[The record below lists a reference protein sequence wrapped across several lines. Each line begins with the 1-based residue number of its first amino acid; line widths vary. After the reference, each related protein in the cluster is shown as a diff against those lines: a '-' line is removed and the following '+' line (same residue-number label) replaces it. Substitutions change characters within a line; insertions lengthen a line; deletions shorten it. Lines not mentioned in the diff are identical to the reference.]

1 MAKIETGCERA
12 LEKSEPV
19 QGILASRARLL
30 RSTLVKLTAL
40 LGLIGTPAYAQ
51 DFKPANQPVLRAETD
66 VNGVDM
72 TGGGYLT
79 ASPLSFNAPGA
90 GHLNLRTTFNGR
102 RLTTSLNIYID
113 DQTYTRW
120 DIGDP
125 NERHL
130 RVHLGGLDRLFTCY
144 TSGPCTPSTET
155 DGSSLTRTGTYTYV
169 FRDREGATFTFFNMI
184 QQPLPPCYDV
194 ESGCNNAGYVGYA
207 YVSTIVYASGEKL
220 TYQPFATITG
230 SSGNYTITDTIT
242 SNLGYKVTF
251 ARTQATSPT
260 TSIAGL
266 NWLTYRPGGQV
277 NTSIT
282 LFNGTASIGALN
294 SSLVYTTP
302 YSDAVVTQQDAL
314 ARTYRLDLHADPAL
328 MCGATL
334 DTTQLLPKTVT
345 TPGGVVTNIT
355 YHNLATSNPGFNNVP
370 VQTVSRGGQTWQY
383 DKRLT
388 GRTATKPTGS
398 TYAVDTYWTET
409 GYDYGESLNCGQSRV
424 SQKITQ
430 ATDGLSR
437 QTAYE
442 YDLYNFHQPKKVT
455 LPEANNFS
463 YEHDAR
469 GNLTKATQVAKP
481 GSGLVNVVIYQAGY
495 DATCTNPVKCNKP
508 NWIKDANGNQSDFT
522 YDPTHGEI
530 LTATLPAQPSGVR
543 PQMRFTYT
551 SYNTG
556 DGVIYRLTQ
565 TSMCITLSSCAGTSD
580 EALTTTSYWNST
592 FLPATILQSLGS
604 GGTTISTGYSYD
616 LAGRQTQITDP
627 RGNLSAIVYD
637 AAGRKVGEISADP
650 DGGGPLPRRAKR
662 ITLNGDDQPT
672 RVEEG
677 TVAGMTAGD
686 LAAMAVDRY
695 VDTSYDTS
703 GRKVSEKLVSAGTTH
718 SVTQFSYKADD
729 KLECT
734 AQRMNSAVFASLPGS
749 ACTLGTEGS
758 FGPDRITRNVYDAA
772 NQLTKI
778 QKAYAT
784 ALQEDYA
791 TYTYS
796 LNGKQ
801 TSLTDARGF
810 KASMTY
816 DGRDRQIKWHFPS
829 PTTAG
834 TVSST
839 DYEEYGYDAN
849 ANRTSLRKRDGSTLT
864 YQYDALNR
872 IVLKTVP
879 ERPGL
884 SSTHTRDVYYGYD
897 SRGLQLYA
905 RFDSAVASSEGLT
918 STYDGFGRLAS
929 SALKMDGVTRSLGYT
944 SDNKSNRIEL
954 TWPDSSKHSYAYDGL
969 DRMSV
974 LYEGA
979 LGSTTN
985 LITYGYNSRGLRSSQ
1000 DGRYSQYTAFGYD
1013 PIGRLNSLGHNFP
1026 GSSSDVGFTYSYTPA
1041 SQISQQ
1047 SRDNDSYAWTAH
1059 FNVDRSYTTNGL
1071 NQYTSAGPASFAYD
1085 ANGNLTSDGSTT
1097 YTYDVENRLV
1107 SASGAKSAALRYDP
1121 LGRLYET
1128 VGGGS
1133 TTRFL
1138 YDGDELVAE
1147 YDAGGTLLR
1156 RYIHGKNADDP
1167 VIWYEGSNLVAPR
1180 WLHADHQGSLIAVTD
1195 SSGGAPVVI
1204 NSYDEYGIP
1213 AGSNLGRFQYAGQAW
1228 IPELGMYHY
1237 KARVYSPTLGRFL
1250 QTDPIGYEDQINLYA
1265 YVRNDP
1271 INRFDPSGLDTEVT
1285 IYRNG
1290 FHAFIVITDTENPLR
1305 VAIARGGPND
1315 NYSGSAALPA
1325 SGSTRGSSSS
1335 GSTGASSGASSG
1347 SSTRDRSG
1355 TSGTSGSSGS
1365 GTNGL
1370 GRLQLVGE
1378 VTDIANSTD
1387 RDIYNAKGTVTV
1399 GSATVTDDF
1408 SEVVTRV
1415 KSFTDS
1421 VNEADLTYGLITQN
1435 SNSYAGTAFEQ
1446 ATGENRP
1453 DNNSGGLL
1461 PAYRKDLC
1469 KQQGVQCQ

>member
-1 MAKIETGCERA
+1 MAMIEAGCVRDPKQREPHREFYSLPRLLFRA
-12 LEKSEPV
+12 LAWFAAV
-19 QGILASRARLL
+19 LVVIAR
-30 RSTLVKLTAL
+30 
-40 LGLIGTPAYAQ
+40 PAFAQ
-51 DFKPANQPVLRAETD
+51 DFKPANQPVLQAETD
-66 VNGVDM
+66 MNGVDM
-72 TGGGYLT
+72 KGGGYVT
-79 ASPLSFNAPGA
+79 ASPLAFNAPGA
-90 GHLNLRTTFNGR
+90 GHLNLRTMFNGR

-125 NERHL
+125 NERHI
-130 RVHLGGLDRLFTCY
+130 RVHLGGPDRLFTCY
-144 TSGPCTPSTET
+144 TSGPCTAVTET
-155 DGSSLTRTGTYTYV
+155 DGSSLSRTGTYTYV
-169 FRDREGATFTFFNMI
+169 FRDRDGATFTFFNMI

-207 YVSTIVYASGEKL
+207 YVSTIVYATGEKL
-220 TYQPFATITG
+220 TYQPFANITG
-230 SSGNYTITDTIT
+230 SSGNYTVTDTIK

-277 NTSIT
+277 NTVIT
-282 LFNGTASIGALN
+282 LFNGTTSIGSLN
-294 SSLVYTTP
+294 SRLVYTTP

-314 ARTYRLDLHADPAL
+314 LRTYRLDLHADPAL
-328 MCGATL
+328 MCGPTL
-334 DTTQLLPKTVT
+334 DTTQILPKTVT
-345 TPGGVVTNIT
+345 SPGGVVTNIT
-355 YHNLATSNPGFNNVP
+355 YHNLATSNPGFNNIP

-383 DKRLT
+383 DKRVT
-388 GRTATKPTGS
+388 GRTATRPTGS
-398 TYAVDTYWTET
+398 TYSVNTYWTET

-442 YDLYNFHQPKKVT
+442 YDLYNYHQPKKVT

-463 YEHDAR
+463 YEHDVR
-469 GNLTKATQVAKP
+469 GNLTKVTHVAKP
-481 GSGLVNVVIYQAGY
+481 GSGLANLVVYQAGY
-495 DATCTNPVKCNKP
+495 DVTCTNPVKCNKP
-508 NWIKDANGNQSDFT
+508 NWTKDANGNQSDFT
-522 YDPTHGEI
+522 YDATHGEL
-530 LTATLPAQPSGVR
+530 LTATLPAQSSGVR

-556 DGVIYRLTQ
+556 DGLIYRLTQ
-565 TSMCITLSSCAGTSD
+565 TSMCITLSSCTGTSD
-580 EALTTTSYWNST
+580 EALTSTSYWNST
-592 FLPATILQSLGS
+592 FLPAAIHQSIGS

-627 RGNLSAIVYD
+627 HGNVSALIYD
-637 AAGRKVGEISADP
+637 AAGRKVGEITADP

-662 ITLNGDDQPT
+662 ITLNGDDLPT
-672 RVEEG
+672 RIEEG
-677 TVAGMTAGD
+677 TVAGTTAGD
-686 LAAMAVDRY
+686 LAAIVVDRY
-695 VDTSYDTS
+695 IDTSYDAS
-703 GRKVSEKLVSAGTTH
+703 GRKVSEKLVSGGTTY

-729 KLECT
+729 QLECT

-758 FGPDRITRNVYDAA
+758 FGPDRITKNVYDAA

-796 LNGKQ
+796 LNGKPS
-801 TSLTDARGF
+801 SLTDARGF

-816 DGRDRQIKWHFPS
+816 DGRDRQIKWNFPS

-834 TVSST
+834 MVSTT

-849 ANRTSLRKRDGSTLT
+849 ANRTSLRKRDGSIIS

-872 IVLKTVP
+872 IILKTVP

-884 SSTHTRDVYYGYD
+884 PSTHTRDVYYGYD

-905 RFDSAVASSEGLT
+905 RFDGASSASEGLT
-918 STYDGFGRLAS
+918 FTYDGFGRLAS
-929 SALKMDGVTRSLGYT
+929 SALKMDGITKLLSYT
-944 SDNKSNRIEL
+944 WDSKGNRTEL
-954 TWPDSSKHSYAYDGL
+954 TWPDSSKHSYTYDGL
-969 DRMSV
+969 GRMSV
-974 LYEGA
+974 VYEGA

-985 LITYGYNSRGLRSSQ
+985 LITYGYNNRGLRASQ
-1000 DGRYSQYTAFGYD
+1000 DGGYSQHTSFGYD
-1013 PIGRLNSLGHNFP
+1013 PIGRLNSLSHNFP
-1026 GSSSDVGFTYSYTPA
+1026 GTASDVGFTYGRTPV

-1047 SRDNDSYAWTAH
+1047 SRDNDNYAWTAH
-1059 FNVDRSYTTNGL
+1059 FNVDRTYAANGL
-1071 NQYTSAGPASFAYD
+1071 NQYTSAGPASFTYD
-1085 ANGNLTSDGSTT
+1085 ANGNLVSDGSTA

-1107 SASGAKSAALRYDP
+1107 SASGAKNAMLRYDP

-1128 VGGGS
+1128 VSGGS
-1133 TTRFL
+1133 TTHLL

-1147 YDAGGTLLR
+1147 YNASGSLLR
-1156 RYIHGKNADDP
+1156 RYVHGNHADDP
-1167 VIWYEGSNLVAPR
+1167 LVWYEGGALSAPR
-1180 WLHADHQGSLIAVTD
+1180 WLHADHQGSIIAVTD
-1195 SSGGAPVVI
+1195 ASGGAALAI

-1213 AGSNLGRFQYAGQAW
+1213 SNLNVGRFQYAGQLW
-1228 IPELGMYHY
+1228 IPELGVYYY
-1237 KARVYSPTLGRFL
+1237 KSRIYSSTLGRFL
-1250 QTDPIGYEDQINLYA
+1250 QTDPIGYQDQVNLYS

-1271 INRFDPSGLDTEVT
+1271 TNLFDSTGMDTEVT
-1285 IYRNG
+1285 VYRNG
-1290 FHAFIVITDTENPLR
+1290 FHAFVVITDTENPLR
-1305 VAIARGGPND
+1305 VAIARGGPNGS
-1315 NYSGSAALPA
+1315 YSGSAVLPS
-1325 SGSTRGSSSS
+1325 SGATRGSSSS

-1355 TSGTSGSSGS
+1355 TSGSSGSSGS

-1378 VTDIANSTD
+1378 VTDVANSTD
-1387 RDIYNAKGTVTV
+1387 RDIYNAEGTVSV

-1408 SEVVTRV
+1408 ADVVTRV
-1415 KSFTDS
+1415 VTFTDS
-1421 VNEADLTYGLITQN
+1421 VNSSNLTYGLVTQN

-1446 ATGENRP
+1446 ATGEDRP
-1453 DNNSGGLL
+1453 DNRSGGVL
-1461 PAYRKDLC
+1461 PAFRRDLC
-1469 KQQGVQCQ
+1469 KLQGVQCQ